1 VSNPVKS
8 LPYDVTP
15 PVRRYQS
22 PSASVRTA
30 IDTAEHEVRLQLADD
45 GGAARGGLALAPLG
59 GVLDSIDQGIVLL
72 RSDAFPCFSNSAA
85 QRLLLADGQAGDL
98 ERGIRSVSREAM
110 RSAVRRSVEV
120 EVETLTGR
128 YRMRATMLLEKIKEI
143 SNRAVLVTIE
153 RAQATLP
160 SRDALMKRFGMTSR
174 EADVALMLA
183 RGARNT
189 AIASEMHI
197 SPHTARHHTENVL
210 GKLGVH
216 ARAEVARAIADGF
229 AAEPAPDA

>member
-1 VSNPVKS
+1 
-8 LPYDVTP
+8 
-15 PVRRYQS
+15 
-22 PSASVRTA
+22 
-30 IDTAEHEVRLQLADD
+30 
-45 GGAARGGLALAPLG
+45 LG
-59 GVLDSIDQGIVLL
+59 GVLDSIDQGILLL
-72 RSDAFPCFSNSAA
+72 RSDAYPCFSNSAA
-85 QRLLLADGQAGDL
+85 QRLLLADAEAGAL
-98 ERGIRSVSREAM
+98 ERGIRTVSREAI

-153 RAQATLP
+153 RAQSTLP
-160 SRDALMKRFGMTSR
+160 SRETLMKRFGMTSR
-174 EADVALMLA
+174 EADVALLLA

-189 AIASEMHI
+189 AIASELHI

-216 ARAEVARAIADGF
+216 ARAEVARAMTEGF
-229 AAEPAPDA
+229 AAEATGEA

>member
-1 VSNPVKS
+1 MSNPVKN
-8 LPYDVTP
+8 LPYDGVP
-15 PVRRYQS
+15 PVRRYQPAAPASRAAES
-22 PSASVRTA
+22 PDNE
-30 IDTAEHEVRLQLADD
+30 IRLPVSEEA
-45 GGAARGGLALAPLG
+45 GAARSGIPLAPLG
-59 GVLDSIDQGIVLL
+59 GVLDSIDQGILLL
-72 RSDAFPCFSNSAA
+72 RSDAYPCFSNSAA
-85 QRLLLADGQAGDL
+85 QRLLLADAQAGEL
-98 ERGIRSVSREAM
+98 ERGIRTVSREAI

-174 EADVALMLA
+174 EADVALMLS
-183 RGARNT
+183 RGARNA
-189 AIASEMHI
+189 AIATELHI

-229 AAEPAPDA
+229 AGEAAGEP

>member
-1 VSNPVKS
+1 MSNPVKS
-8 LPYDVTP
+8 LPYDVAP
-15 PVRRYQS
+15 PVRRYQPQS
-22 PSASVRTA
+22 SATRAAVTTS
-30 IDTAEHEVRLQLADD
+30 EHEIRLQLTDEV
-45 GGAARGGLALAPLG
+45 GAGRNGIPLAPLG

-72 RSDAFPCFSNSAA
+72 RSDTYPCFSNAAA
-85 QRLLLADGQAGDL
+85 QRLLLADAEAGEI
-98 ERGIRSVSREAM
+98 ERGIRLASREAM

-128 YRMRATMLLEKIKEI
+128 YRMRATMLLERIKEI

-153 RAQATLP
+153 RAQVTLP
-160 SRDALMKRFGMTSR
+160 SRDALIKRFGMTTR
-174 EADVALMLA
+174 EADVALLLA

-189 AIASEMHI
+189 AIAAALHI

-216 ARAEVARAIADGF
+216 ARAEVSQAIADGF
-229 AAEPAPDA
+229 AAEPATDL